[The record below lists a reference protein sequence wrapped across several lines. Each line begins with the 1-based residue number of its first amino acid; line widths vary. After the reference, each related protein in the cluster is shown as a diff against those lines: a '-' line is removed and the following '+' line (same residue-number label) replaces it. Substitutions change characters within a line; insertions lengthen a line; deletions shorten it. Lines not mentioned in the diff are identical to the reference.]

1 MTKMAEMSLSQ
12 WRAWKSQLVPL
23 LYDWFMNHK
32 LVWPSQA
39 CRWAGGSCG
48 TCTADVLAGVA
59 NKRGQCATWQQ
70 ARSSSKM
77 DLAHRT
83 GTLTVEN
90 LHENMQLV
98 AVDLQ
103 DHSLL
108 QSKLALSYMLDNNQ
122 HHGGLLQTEQ
132 QHTP

>member
-1 MTKMAEMSLSQ
+1 
-12 WRAWKSQLVPL
+12 
-23 LYDWFMNHK
+23 
-32 LVWPSQA
+32 
-39 CRWAGGSCG
+39 
-48 TCTADVLAGVA
+48 
-59 NKRGQCATWQQ
+59 
-70 ARSSSKM
+70 M